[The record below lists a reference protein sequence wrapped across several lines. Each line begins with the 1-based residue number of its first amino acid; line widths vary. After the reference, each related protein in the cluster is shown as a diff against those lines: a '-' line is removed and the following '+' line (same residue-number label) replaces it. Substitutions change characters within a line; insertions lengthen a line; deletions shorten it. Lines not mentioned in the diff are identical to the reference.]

1 MRYLYAAAAALIL
14 VFISLILRKKGKVLA
29 DYYLIG
35 INILV
40 GCFMLSDVLVQKHL
54 SSATVI
60 FQNGVPLLLF
70 PVFTLYVLQFLNSG
84 QALARKWLLLFLPAL
99 LFGLL
104 SFWDHYVG
112 NNYSTEALLVE
123 HFNNPSLAYHIIFKG
138 AQISFIAVLVGLIRR
153 LYGFEK
159 ALKLGF
165 STDDLIDL
173 RWLIHFTWIYLI
185 SLCIT
190 FVLFLG
196 QNLGVFP
203 FQIQEVF
210 GMVYGLLVASV
221 FYLNYQGIQH
231 YTLAQV
237 YHSVATLDSGQHL
250 VPKDLIEANEVD
262 AAKALTEEE
271 LALEAKILAIIASEK
286 LYLEPKFSLEDLASL
301 LGENRHRVSKVINAQ
316 GDRTFYDL
324 INGYRVAHLKQ
335 LLDDSRNDQFTIL
348 AMGLDSG
355 FNSKASLNRIFKSIT
370 GITPKQYLEH
380 RVHSATRQ

>member
-54 SSATVI
+54 SSGTVI

-112 NNYSTEALLVE
+112 NNYSTEAQLVE

-250 VPKDLIEANEVD
+250 VPKNLIEENEVD
-262 AAKALTEEE
+262 TAKALTEEE

-380 RVHSATRQ
+380 REHSATRQ

>member
-40 GCFMLSDVLVQKHL
+40 GCFMLLDVLVQKHL

-112 NNYSTEALLVE
+112 NNYSTEAQLVE

-250 VPKDLIEANEVD
+250 APKNMIEANEVD
-262 AAKALTEEE
+262 TAKALTEEE

-370 GITPKQYLEH
+370 GITPKQYLEN
-380 RVHSATRQ
+380 REHSATRQ

>member
-112 NNYSTEALLVE
+112 NNYSTEAQLVE

-250 VPKDLIEANEVD
+250 APKNMIEANEVD
-262 AAKALTEEE
+262 TAKALTEEE

-380 RVHSATRQ
+380 REHSATRQ

>member
-112 NNYSTEALLVE
+112 NNYSTEAQLVE

-250 VPKDLIEANEVD
+250 VPKNLIEANEVD

-370 GITPKQYLEH
+370 GITPKQYLEN
-380 RVHSATRQ
+380 RVHSATGQ

>member
-112 NNYSTEALLVE
+112 NNYSTEAQLVE

-138 AQISFIAVLVGLIRR
+138 AQISFIAVLVGLIQR

-231 YTLAQV
+231 YTLVQV

-370 GITPKQYLEH
+370 GITPKQYLEN

>member
-54 SSATVI
+54 SSGTVI

-112 NNYSTEALLVE
+112 NNYSTEAQLVE

-250 VPKDLIEANEVD
+250 VSKDLIEANEVD
-262 AAKALTEEE
+262 AVKALTEEE

-370 GITPKQYLEH
+370 GITPKLYLEN

>member
-112 NNYSTEALLVE
+112 NNYSTEAQLVE

-221 FYLNYQGIQH
+221 FYLNYHGIQH

-250 VPKDLIEANEVD
+250 VPKNLIEANEVD

-370 GITPKQYLEH
+370 GITPKQYLEN
-380 RVHSATRQ
+380 RVHSATGQ

>member
-112 NNYSTEALLVE
+112 NNYSTEAQLVE

-196 QNLGVFP
+196 QNLGVLP

-250 VPKDLIEANEVD
+250 APKNLIEANEVD

-380 RVHSATRQ
+380 REHSATRQ